1 MEDNLEKHR
10 QRMGELFKPIEQ
22 QILMTDDANDLRLLS
37 TVMFTTA
44 KKIFINQFGD
54 KQARYLMKIMIEQ

>member
-1 MEDNLEKHR
+1 MEDNLEK
-10 QRMGELFKPIEQ
+10 QRKRMNELFKPIEQ
-22 QILMTDDANDLRLLS
+22 QILITDDSNDLKLLS

-54 KQARYLMKIMIEQ
+54 KQARYLMKTMIEQ